1 MKIIEILN
9 GHINVVLGINQEL
22 SDYRIENAC
31 KKCTVSHN
39 EEGLFTNS
47 CLKRNGG
54 CGCPLNART
63 SLKNA
68 KCPKGIWFGET
79 INYDKLKEYA
89 VNTTKR

>member
-31 KKCTVSHN
+31 KKCRISHN
-39 EEGLFTNS
+39 KKGQFTNR
-47 CLKRNGG
+47 CLKSNGG
-54 CGCPLNART
+54 CNCILTAKT
-63 SLKNA
+63 SGKNS

-79 INYDKLKEYA
+79 IDYDKLKEYER
-89 VNTTKR
+89 K

>member
-9 GHINVVLGINQEL
+9 GHINVTLSINSEL

-31 KKCTVSHN
+31 KKCDASYN
-39 EEGLFTNS
+39 KQDKFSGA
-47 CLKRNGG
+47 CLKSKGG
-54 CGCPLNART
+54 CGCNLKAKT
-63 SLKNA
+63 SLKDA

-89 VNTTKR
+89 KTP